1 MSKGLR
7 RRTSGNGWSSMGPG
21 VLRVTKPTSSEH
33 CVLRITLPNAAKRR
47 RMQTLRWCNMLLLLP
62 QMTMTLYPMLS
73 RPAGVTRV
81 HSGVSRR
88 RRQLASP
95 CDRHLLVVY
104 RVTCTTWHRRQPA
117 RYDVAPPTETTCLL
131 FLPPSPAL
139 TSSSSRNMT
148 NLVRQDAGCRVL
160 MLSSSVGDAT
170 ARQNKTPSSERKPFS
185 GFPRNLTNEILFD
198 CFRKQ
203 FSKLRSRR
211 VNSSKILSR

>member
-7 RRTSGNGWSSMGPG
+7 RRTSGNGWSSMGPD

-33 CVLRITLPNAAKRR
+33 CVLRITLPNTAKRR
-47 RMQTLRWCNMLLLLP
+47 RMPTLRWCNMLLLLP

-104 RVTCTTWHRRQPA
+104 RVTCTTWHWRQPA
-117 RYDVAPPTETTCLL
+117 RYDVAPPTETTCLSL
-131 FLPPSPAL
+131 FLPPSLPRTHQQQQPWYDQL
-139 TSSSSRNMT
+139 GG
-148 NLVRQDAGCRVL
+148 AGCRVL
-160 MLSSSVGDAT
+160 MMSSSVGDAT
-170 ARQNKTPSSERKPFS
+170 SSERKPFS
-185 GFPRNLTNEILFD
+185 GFPCNLTNEILF
-198 CFRKQ
+198 RQ
-203 FSKLRSRR
+203 LP
-211 VNSSKILSR
+211 